1 MRLVCPKQRK
11 HGIAI
16 TNEKMYYDTDNQKL
30 FLDSDENAKDDRREI
45 AFDQKNAK
53 THGVG
58 IIMDDGELKG
68 VCFPNLVRKNFSIA
82 IYKTPTDKNHEI
94 LHTAIYALKWN

>member
-30 FLDSDENAKDDRREI
+30 FLDSDESAKDDRREI
-45 AFDQKNAK
+45 AFDQ
-53 THGVG
+53 
-58 IIMDDGELKG
+58 E
-68 VCFPNLVRKNFSIA
+68 NFSIA
-82 IYKTPTDKNHEI
+82 VYKTPTDKNHEI
-94 LHTAIYALKWN
+94 LHTAIYALK

>member
-30 FLDSDENAKDDRREI
+30 FLDSDESAAMLLPVGQFSRRIVDTAGKTEI
-45 AFDQKNAK
+45 
-53 THGVG
+53 V
-58 IIMDDGELKG
+58 
-68 VCFPNLVRKNFSIA
+68 
-82 IYKTPTDKNHEI
+82 
-94 LHTAIYALKWN
+94 